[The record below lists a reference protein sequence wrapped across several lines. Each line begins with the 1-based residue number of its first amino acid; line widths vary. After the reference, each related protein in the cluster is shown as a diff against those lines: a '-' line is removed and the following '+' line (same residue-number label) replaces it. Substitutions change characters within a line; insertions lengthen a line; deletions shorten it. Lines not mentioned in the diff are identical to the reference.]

1 MSSSP
6 EFQRLVSLRTLP
18 LARLA
23 AAVCLSLLAAALLT
37 AAVLACTA
45 AAVVLLT
52 PESAAAVEFRNLV
65 PRLQSQRSIAI
76 AAASATATFWLLH
89 SLLNSL
95 AFAVCE
101 SIAADIITR
110 IRQHIHRK
118 ALRLEPA
125 DLTGTHAD
133 DAPKV
138 FHASAEGLERHIS
151 AWLAV
156 LCTALPTLLLTA
168 AAAAFVARHVAV
180 QTAVPVILTAIL
192 IRRERN
198 RHLAAEQL
206 LDDQVNRS
214 RQQMVQTLGK
224 ARIVSGF
231 GMEELEHAQFDLQL
245 AEYQQK
251 RQSLRLQQRR
261 SRLAAWL
268 LLTAATG
275 IPTLIL
281 SLQLSAG
288 FSVFACL
295 TLPAMLLIL
304 FRTTLLLASL
314 PDHSSAGGE
323 LADEITAYLDR
334 IPGVS
339 QVAGAGFLNPLSR
352 SLTLDQICWDAEDG
366 RRILDGLDLRI
377 TLGERIALLSLQRLP
392 ACALASMIPRLIDPS
407 SGRVL
412 IDGRDIRE
420 GTLESLREE
429 AIFVGG
435 DDPVF
440 DATVL
445 ENITCGRPDIT
456 KQQAVEA
463 AKLVH
468 ADHFIRSLPGSYE
481 TALGEHGLQLDVGQ
495 RFRLSLARAAARQ
508 PALLII
514 EEPEAALDNDT
525 KAMLDDAFQ
534 RLADD
539 RTILFLPSRLSTV
552 KRCSRIVV
560 IHNGRVAADGTHEQL
575 VRTSEIYRHW
585 EYQRFHP
592 FREDRELG

>member
-268 LLTAATG
+268 LLSAATG

-352 SLTLDQICWDAEDG
+352 SLTFDQICWDAEDG

>member
-37 AAVLACTA
+37 AAVLCCTA

-101 SIAADIITR
+101 SIAADTITR

-133 DAPKV
+133 DAPRV

-192 IRRERN
+192 LRRERN

>member
-37 AAVLACTA
+37 AAVLVCTA

-138 FHASAEGLERHIS
+138 FHASAEGLERHIA

-168 AAAAFVARHVAV
+168 AATAFVARHVAV

-192 IRRERN
+192 LRRERN
-198 RHLAAEQL
+198 RHHAAEQL

-352 SLTLDQICWDAEDG
+352 SLTFDQICWDAEDG

>member
-37 AAVLACTA
+37 AAVLCCTA

-133 DAPKV
+133 DAPRV

>member
-1 MSSSP
+1 
-6 EFQRLVSLRTLP
+6 
-18 LARLA
+18 
-23 AAVCLSLLAAALLT
+23 
-37 AAVLACTA
+37 
-45 AAVVLLT
+45 
-52 PESAAAVEFRNLV
+52 
-65 PRLQSQRSIAI
+65 
-76 AAASATATFWLLH
+76 
-89 SLLNSL
+89 
-95 AFAVCE
+95 
-101 SIAADIITR
+101 
-110 IRQHIHRK
+110 
-118 ALRLEPA
+118 
-125 DLTGTHAD
+125 
-133 DAPKV
+133 
-138 FHASAEGLERHIS
+138 
-151 AWLAV
+151 
-156 LCTALPTLLLTA
+156 
-168 AAAAFVARHVAV
+168 
-180 QTAVPVILTAIL
+180 
-192 IRRERN
+192 
-198 RHLAAEQL
+198 
-206 LDDQVNRS
+206 
-214 RQQMVQTLGK
+214 MVQTLGK

-231 GMEELEHAQFDLQL
+231 GMEDLEHAQFELQL
-245 AEYQQK
+245 REYHQK
-251 RQSLRLQQRR
+251 RQALRLQQRR

-268 LLTAATG
+268 LLTAAFG
-275 IPTLIL
+275 IPALIIA
-281 SLQLSAG
+281 LQLSAG
-288 FSVFACL
+288 FPVLACL
-295 TLPAMLLIL
+295 TLPPLLLIL
-304 FRTTLLLASL
+304 FHATSELATL

-323 LADEITAYLDR
+323 LADEITRYLDR

-339 QVAGAGFLNPLSR
+339 QVAGAGFLNPLAR
-352 SLTLDQICWDAEDG
+352 TLTFDQICWESEDA

-377 TLGERIALLSLQRLP
+377 TLGERVALLSLQKLP
-392 ACALASMIPRLIDPS
+392 ARALASMIPRLIDPS

-468 ADHFIRSLPGSYE
+468 ADHFIRSLPRSYE

-495 RFRLSLARAAARQ
+495 RFRISLARAAARQ

-514 EEPEAALDNDT
+514 EEPEAPLDADT
-525 KAMLDDAFQ
+525 KAMLDDAWQ
-534 RLADD
+534 RLSDD

-552 KRCSRIVV
+552 KRCTRIVV
-560 IHNGRVAADGTHEQL
+560 IHNGRIAADGTHEQL

>member
-1 MSSSP
+1 
-6 EFQRLVSLRTLP
+6 LRTLP

-37 AAVLACTA
+37 AAVLCCTA

-138 FHASAEGLERHIS
+138 FHASAEGLERHIA

-192 IRRERN
+192 LRRERN

-352 SLTLDQICWDAEDG
+352 SLTFDQICWDAEDG

>member
-138 FHASAEGLERHIS
+138 FHASAEGLERHIA

>member
-151 AWLAV
+151 AWIAV

-192 IRRERN
+192 LRRERN
-198 RHLAAEQL
+198 RHHAAEQL

-445 ENITCGRPDIT
+445 ENITCGRPDIS

>member
-23 AAVCLSLLAAALLT
+23 AAVFLSLLAAALLV
-37 AAVLACTA
+37 AAVIVCTA
-45 AAVVLLT
+45 ATVILLT
-52 PESAAAVEFRNLV
+52 PQSAAAAEFRNLI
-65 PRLQSQRSIAI
+65 PRLQSPRSIAI
-76 AAASATATFWLLH
+76 VAATATAAFWLLH

-101 SIAADIITR
+101 SIAADTITR

-133 DAPKV
+133 DAPRV
-138 FHASAEGLERHIS
+138 FHTSAEGLERNIS
-151 AWLAV
+151 AWLRV
-156 LCTALPTLLLTA
+156 ICTALPTLLLTA
-168 AAAAFVARHVAV
+168 ATATFVASHVAV
-180 QTAVPVILTAIL
+180 QTGVPVVLTAVL
-192 IRRERN
+192 LRRERN

-224 ARIVSGF
+224 SRIVSGF
-231 GMEELEHAQFDLQL
+231 GMEDLEHTQFDLQL
-245 AEYQQK
+245 TEYQQK
-251 RQSLRLQQRR
+251 RHALRLQQRR

-268 LLTAATG
+268 LLTAAVG
-275 IPTLIL
+275 IPSLIL

-295 TLPAMLLIL
+295 TLPALLLIL
-304 FRTTLLLASL
+304 FRATLLLASL
-314 PDHSSAGGE
+314 PDYSSAGGE
-323 LADEITAYLDR
+323 LADDITTYIDR

-352 SLTLDQICWDAEDG
+352 SLTFDQICWDAEDG

-560 IHNGRVAADGTHEQL
+560 IHNGRIAADGTHELL

>member
-23 AAVCLSLLAAALLT
+23 AAVFLSLLAAALLV
-37 AAVLACTA
+37 AAVIVCTA
-45 AAVVLLT
+45 ATVILLT
-52 PESAAAVEFRNLV
+52 PQSAAAAEFRNLI
-65 PRLQSQRSIAI
+65 PRLQSPRSIAI
-76 AAASATATFWLLH
+76 VAATATAAFWLLH

-101 SIAADIITR
+101 SIAADTITR

-133 DAPKV
+133 DAPRV
-138 FHASAEGLERHIS
+138 FHTSAEGLERNIS
-151 AWLAV
+151 AWLRV
-156 LCTALPTLLLTA
+156 ICTALPTLLLTA
-168 AAAAFVARHVAV
+168 ATATFVASHVAV
-180 QTAVPVILTAIL
+180 QTGAPVVLTAVL
-192 IRRERN
+192 LRRERN

-224 ARIVSGF
+224 SRIVSGF
-231 GMEELEHAQFDLQL
+231 GMEDLEHTQFDLQL
-245 AEYQQK
+245 TEYQQK
-251 RQSLRLQQRR
+251 RHALRLQQRR

-268 LLTAATG
+268 LLTAAVG
-275 IPTLIL
+275 IPSLIL

-295 TLPAMLLIL
+295 TLPALLLIL
-304 FRTTLLLASL
+304 FRATLLLASL
-314 PDHSSAGGE
+314 PDYSSAGGE
-323 LADEITAYLDR
+323 LADDITTYIDR

-352 SLTLDQICWDAEDG
+352 SLTFDQICWDAEDG

-560 IHNGRVAADGTHEQL
+560 IHNGRIAADGTHELL

>member
-18 LARLA
+18 PAGLA
-23 AAVCLSLLAAALLT
+23 AAVCLSLLAAALL
-37 AAVLACTA
+37 AAATLVCSGT
-45 AAVVLLT
+45 AVVLLT
-52 PESAAAVEFRNLV
+52 PQSAAADELRRLI
-65 PRLQSQRSIAI
+65 PGLQSQRSIAI
-76 AAASATATFWLLH
+76 AAASATAAFWLLH

-95 AFAVCE
+95 AGAVCD
-101 SIAADIITR
+101 SIAAGIITR

-133 DAPKV
+133 DAPRV
-138 FHASAEGLERHIS
+138 FHASAEGLERNIS
-151 AWLAV
+151 AWIGG
-156 LCTALPTLLLTA
+156 LCTALPALLLTA
-168 AAAAFVARHVAV
+168 ATATIVASHVAV
-180 QTAVPVILTAIL
+180 QTGVPVILTAIL
-192 IRRERN
+192 LRRERN

-206 LDDQVNRS
+206 LDDQVSRS

-231 GMEELEHAQFDLQL
+231 GMEELEHTQFDLQL

-251 RQSLRLQQRR
+251 RQALRLQQRR

-268 LLTAATG
+268 LLTAAVG

-295 TLPAMLLIL
+295 ALPAMLLIL
-304 FRTTLLLASL
+304 FKNTLQLASL

-323 LADEITAYLDR
+323 FADEITSYLDR

-339 QVAGAGFLNPLSR
+339 QIAGAGFLNPLSR
-352 SLTLDQICWDAEDG
+352 TLTFDQICWEAEDA

-377 TLGERIALLSLQRLP
+377 ALGERVALLSLQRLP

-407 SGRVL
+407 SGRIL

-456 KQQAVEA
+456 KQQAIEA

-468 ADHFIRSLPGSYE
+468 ADHFIRSLPRSYE
-481 TALGEHGLQLDVGQ
+481 SALGEHGLQLDVGQ

-514 EEPEAALDNDT
+514 EEPEAALDTDT

-534 RLADD
+534 RLGDD

-552 KRCSRIVV
+552 KRCTRIVV

-592 FREDRELG
+592 FREDRESG

>member
-37 AAVLACTA
+37 AAVLCCTA

>member
-6 EFQRLVSLRTLP
+6 DFQRLVSLRTLP
-18 LARLA
+18 LIRVATAVLLA
-23 AAVCLSLLAAALLT
+23 LLAAILLT
-37 AAVLACTA
+37 AAVITCTA

-52 PESAAAVEFRNLV
+52 PQSPAALEIRSFI
-65 PRLQSQRSIAI
+65 PRLQSPRSITL
-76 AAASATATFWLLH
+76 AAASAATACWLLH
-89 SLLNSL
+89 SLLTG
-95 AFAVCE
+95 FAKSVCE
-101 SIAADIITR
+101 AIAADIISR

-133 DAPKV
+133 DAPRV
-138 FHASAEGLERHIS
+138 FHTSAEGLERHIT
-151 AWLAV
+151 AWLTG
-156 LCTALPTLLLTA
+156 LCTSGPLLLLTT
-168 AAAAFVARHVAV
+168 AAAFVVARQVAI

-192 IRRERN
+192 LRRERN

-206 LDDQVNRS
+206 LDDQVHRS
-214 RQQMVQTLGK
+214 RRQMVQTLGK

-231 GMEELEHAQFDLQL
+231 GMEDLEHAQFELQL
-245 AEYQQK
+245 REYREK
-251 RQSLRLQQRR
+251 RQTLRLQQRR

-268 LLTAATG
+268 LLTAAFG

-281 SLQLSAG
+281 ALQLSAG
-288 FSVFACL
+288 FSVLACL
-295 TLPAMLLIL
+295 ALAPLLLIL
-304 FRTTLLLASL
+304 FQATSELAAL
-314 PDHSSAGGE
+314 PEHSSAGGE
-323 LADEITAYLDR
+323 LADEITRYLDR
-334 IPGVS
+334 VPGVS
-339 QVAGAGFLNPLSR
+339 QVAGAGFLNPLAR
-352 SLTLDQICWDAEDG
+352 TLTFDQICWESEDG

-377 TLGERIALLSLQRLP
+377 TLGERVALLSLQKLP
-392 ACALASMIPRLIDPS
+392 ARALASMIPRLIDPTA
-407 SGRVL
+407 GRVL

-456 KQQAVEA
+456 RQQAVEA

-468 ADHFIRSLPGSYE
+468 ADHFIRSLPRSYE

-508 PALLII
+508 PALLVI
-514 EEPEAALDNDT
+514 EEPDAPLDADT
-525 KAMLDDAFQ
+525 KAMLDDAWQ
-534 RLADD
+534 RLSDD

-552 KRCSRIVV
+552 KRCTRIVV
-560 IHNGRVAADGTHEQL
+560 IHNGQVAADGTHEQL
-575 VRTSEIYRHW
+575 VRSSEIYRHW

-592 FREDRELG
+592 FREDRELN

>member
-1 MSSSP
+1 M
-6 EFQRLVSLRTLP
+6 
-18 LARLA
+18 
-23 AAVCLSLLAAALLT
+23 
-37 AAVLACTA
+37 
-45 AAVVLLT
+45 
-52 PESAAAVEFRNLV
+52 
-65 PRLQSQRSIAI
+65 
-76 AAASATATFWLLH
+76 
-89 SLLNSL
+89 
-95 AFAVCE
+95 
-101 SIAADIITR
+101 
-110 IRQHIHRK
+110 
-118 ALRLEPA
+118 
-125 DLTGTHAD
+125 
-133 DAPKV
+133 
-138 FHASAEGLERHIS
+138 
-151 AWLAV
+151 
-156 LCTALPTLLLTA
+156 PTLLLTA

-192 IRRERN
+192 LRRERN
-198 RHLAAEQL
+198 RHHAAEQL

-412 IDGRDIRE
+412 I
-420 GTLESLREE
+420 
-429 AIFVGG
+429 
-435 DDPVF
+435 
-440 DATVL
+440 
-445 ENITCGRPDIT
+445 
-456 KQQAVEA
+456 
-463 AKLVH
+463 
-468 ADHFIRSLPGSYE
+468 
-481 TALGEHGLQLDVGQ
+481 
-495 RFRLSLARAAARQ
+495 
-508 PALLII
+508 
-514 EEPEAALDNDT
+514 
-525 KAMLDDAFQ
+525 
-534 RLADD
+534 
-539 RTILFLPSRLSTV
+539 
-552 KRCSRIVV
+552 
-560 IHNGRVAADGTHEQL
+560 
-575 VRTSEIYRHW
+575 
-585 EYQRFHP
+585 
-592 FREDRELG
+592 